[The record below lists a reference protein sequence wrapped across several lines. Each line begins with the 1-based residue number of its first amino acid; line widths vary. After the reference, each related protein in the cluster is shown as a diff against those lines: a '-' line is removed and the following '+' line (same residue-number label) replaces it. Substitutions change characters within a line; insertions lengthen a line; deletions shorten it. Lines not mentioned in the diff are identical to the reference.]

1 LQRVTQRLQIE
12 PADSR
17 AWIVTDDR
25 HGHRPEPAANE
36 IVVRLEIGF
45 DVSRYERD
53 ASA

>member
-25 HGHRPEPAANE
+25 YRHRSESAANE
-36 IVVRLEIGF
+36 IVVRVEVGL
-45 DVSRYERD
+45 DVSRHERD
-53 ASA
+53 AGL